1 MMETDFLWQV
11 QLGLVWNCNLFFKV
25 GACWSGLCEMNVNK
39 FRCREN
45 SSPCSCVRPV
55 TTFAQTKPK
64 SLDYFLANWF
74 LFFWSLHPLWSC
86 ILHASPTNHLHIL
99 RLFSLPSHHPSV
111 KVPPLPTRPP
121 AMHGLLAGGLPT
133 RHPTRDE
140 SRVIPTSRCSRPP
153 ATQKQGG
160 ISYHAIGTEKPRKH
174 TILPPHIV
182 QKETM
187 HWNYGWVWLVD
198 VAGQKWTDNNASF
211 VAFHVL
217 IPGSCQIL
225 IFFTRSL
232 SWLCA
237 RLIQ

>member
-1 MMETDFLWQV
+1 MW
-11 QLGLVWNCNLFFKV
+11 
-25 GACWSGLCEMNVNK
+25 NVNK

-74 LFFWSLHPLWSC
+74 LFFLELAPLMILYSPCIPHQSLAY
-86 ILHASPTNHLHIL
+86 IASFFLAIPPPFRQGSTTSNKTSRNAWLA
-99 RLFSLPSHHPSV
+99 RGRVANKASNSWRVKGDSNF
-111 KVPPLPTRPP
+111 KVPVFPSTCDSETRGHLI
-121 AMHGLLAGGLPT
+121 ACFSNGKTKEIYNSAT
-133 RHPTRDE
+133 TY
-140 SRVIPTSRCSRPP
+140 CSKGDY
-153 ATQKQGG
+153 ALEVWMSLVG
-160 ISYHAIGTEKPRKH
+160 
-174 TILPPHIV
+174 
-182 QKETM
+182 
-187 HWNYGWVWLVD
+187 WLVD

-225 IFFTRSL
+225 IFFIRSL